1 MISSGFDTSDLSG
14 LEKQLLKLANE
25 QYPKEAKSFLRTQ
38 GNKAKTRLRN
48 RTKSVTKK
56 KTGNLLRGIDKSA
69 PKLYEGSFQIRVY
82 NKAPHAH
89 LIEHGHSNIKTRP
102 GKGKI
107 PIGHPVQMVSGHG
120 KALFVDGKEIWVPG
134 RHPAAKTTNEL
145 KEIFPGEV
153 DKFLDELLEKGLG

>member
-1 MISSGFDTSDLSG
+1 MSTSGFDASDLSD
-14 LEKQLLKLANE
+14 LENQLLRLAAK

-38 GNKAKTRLRN
+38 GNKAKTRPRT

-89 LIEHGHSNIKTRP
+89 LIEHGHVMADKF
-102 GKGKI
+102 GK
-107 PIGHPVQMVSGHG
+107 PILNEFGQEM
-120 KALFVDGKEIWVPG
+120 WVNG
-134 RHPAAKTTNEL
+134 RFPAAQTTNEL
-145 KEIFPGEV
+145 KEIWPGEV
-153 DKFLDELLEKGLG
+153 EQFIDELLEKGLG

>member
-1 MISSGFDTSDLSG
+1 MSTSGFDASDLSD
-14 LEKQLLKLANE
+14 LENQLLRLASK

-89 LIEHGHSNIKTRP
+89 LIEHGHVMTDKFGN
-102 GKGKI
+102 
-107 PIGHPVQMVSGHG
+107 PILNAMGQEM
-120 KALFVDGKEIWVPG
+120 WVNG
-134 RHPAAKTTNEL
+134 RFPAANTTNEL
-145 KEIFPGEV
+145 KTLWPAEV
-153 DKFLDELLEKGLG
+153 DKFIDDLLEKGLG

>member
-1 MISSGFDTSDLSG
+1 MNTSGFDASDLSD
-14 LEKQLLKLANE
+14 LENQLLRLAAK

-89 LIEHGHSNIKTRP
+89 LIEHGHVMADKF
-102 GKGKI
+102 GK
-107 PIGHPVQMVSGHG
+107 PILNEFGQEM
-120 KALFVDGKEIWVPG
+120 WVNG
-134 RHPAAKTTNEL
+134 RFPAAQTTNEL
-145 KEIFPGEV
+145 KEIWPGEV
-153 DKFLDELLEKGLG
+153 EQFIDELLEKGLG

>member
-1 MISSGFDTSDLSG
+1 MSTSGFDASDLSD
-14 LEKQLLKLANE
+14 LENQLLRLAAK

-89 LIEHGHSNIKTRP
+89 LIEHGHVMADKY
-102 GKGKI
+102 GK
-107 PIGHPVQMVSGHG
+107 PILNTMGQEM
-120 KALFVDGKEIWVPG
+120 WVNG
-134 RHPAAKTTNEL
+134 RFPAAQTTNEL
-145 KEIFPGEV
+145 KAIWPGEV
-153 DKFLDELLEKGLG
+153 EQFIDELLEKGLG

>member
-1 MISSGFDTSDLSG
+1 MSTSGFDASDLSD
-14 LEKQLLKLANE
+14 LENQLLRLAAK

-89 LIEHGHSNIKTRP
+89 LIEHGHVMTDKF
-102 GKGKI
+102 GK
-107 PIGHPVQMVSGHG
+107 PILNTMGQEM
-120 KALFVDGKEIWVPG
+120 WVNG
-134 RHPAAKTTNEL
+134 RFPAANTTNEL
-145 KEIFPGEV
+145 KTLWPAEV
-153 DKFLDELLEKGLG
+153 DKFIDDLLEKGLG

>member
-1 MISSGFDTSDLSG
+1 MSTSGFDASDLSD
-14 LEKQLLKLANE
+14 LENQLLRLAAK
-25 QYPKEAKSFLRTQ
+25 QYPKEAKSFLRNQ

-89 LIEHGHSNIKTRP
+89 LIEHGHVMTDKFGNPILNAM
-102 GKGKI
+102 GQEMWVKGR
-107 PIGHPVQMVSGHG
+107 
-120 KALFVDGKEIWVPG
+120 F
-134 RHPAAKTTNEL
+134 PAAQTTNEL
-145 KEIFPGEV
+145 KAIWPGEV
-153 DKFLDELLEKGLG
+153 EQFIDELLEKGLG

>member
-1 MISSGFDTSDLSG
+1 MSTSGFDASDLSD
-14 LEKQLLKLANE
+14 LENQLLRLAAK

-89 LIEHGHSNIKTRP
+89 LIEHGHVMADKF
-102 GKGKI
+102 GK
-107 PIGHPVQMVSGHG
+107 PILNEFGQEM
-120 KALFVDGKEIWVPG
+120 WVNG
-134 RHPAAKTTNEL
+134 RFPAAQTTNEL
-145 KEIFPGEV
+145 KEIWPGEV
-153 DKFLDELLEKGLG
+153 EQFIDELLEKGLG

>member
-1 MISSGFDTSDLSG
+1 MSMSGFDASDLSD
-14 LEKQLLKLANE
+14 LENQLLKLANE

-48 RTKSVTKK
+48 KTKAVTKK

-89 LIEHGHSNIKTRP
+89 LIEHGHVMADKFGN
-102 GKGKI
+102 
-107 PIGHPVQMVSGHG
+107 PILNAMGQEM
-120 KALFVDGKEIWVPG
+120 WVNG
-134 RHPAAKTTNEL
+134 RFPAAHTTNEL
-145 KEIFPGEV
+145 KDIWPAEV
-153 DKFLDELLEKGLG
+153 EKFIDDLLEKGIG

>member
-1 MISSGFDTSDLSG
+1 MSMSGFDASDLSD
-14 LEKQLLKLANE
+14 LENQLLRLATE

-48 RTKSVTKK
+48 KTKSVTKK

-89 LIEHGHSNIKTRP
+89 LIEHGHVMADKFGN
-102 GKGKI
+102 
-107 PIGHPVQMVSGHG
+107 PILNAMGQEM
-120 KALFVDGKEIWVPG
+120 WVTG
-134 RHPAAKTTNEL
+134 RFPAAHTTNEL
-145 KEIFPGEV
+145 KDIWPAEV
-153 DKFLDELLEKGLG
+153 EKFIDDLLEKGLG

>member
-1 MISSGFDTSDLSG
+1 MSMSGFDASDLSD
-14 LEKQLLKLANE
+14 LENQLLRLATE

-48 RTKSVTKK
+48 KTKSVTKK

-89 LIEHGHSNIKTRP
+89 LIEHGHVMADKF
-102 GKGKI
+102 GK
-107 PIGHPVQMVSGHG
+107 PILNAMGQEM
-120 KALFVDGKEIWVPG
+120 WVNG
-134 RHPAAKTTNEL
+134 RFPAAHTTNEL
-145 KEIFPGEV
+145 KAIWPAEV
-153 DKFLDELLEKGLG
+153 EKFIDDLLEKGLG

>member
-1 MISSGFDTSDLSG
+1 MSTSGFDASDLSD
-14 LEKQLLKLANE
+14 LENQLLRLAAK

-89 LIEHGHSNIKTRP
+89 LIEHGHVMTDKFGN
-102 GKGKI
+102 
-107 PIGHPVQMVSGHG
+107 PILNAMGQEM
-120 KALFVDGKEIWVPG
+120 WVNG
-134 RHPAAKTTNEL
+134 RFPAAQTTNEL
-145 KEIFPGEV
+145 KAILPGEV
-153 DKFLDELLEKGLG
+153 EQFIDELLEKGLG

>member
-1 MISSGFDTSDLSG
+1 MIGSGFDTSDLSG

-89 LIEHGHSNIKTRP
+89 LIEHGHVMTDKF
-102 GKGKI
+102 GK
-107 PIGHPVQMVSGHG
+107 PILNAMGQEM
-120 KALFVDGKEIWVPG
+120 WVNG
-134 RHPAAKTTNEL
+134 RFPAANTTNEL
-145 KEIFPGEV
+145 KTLWPAEV
-153 DKFLDELLEKGLG
+153 DKFIDDLLEKGLG

>member
-1 MISSGFDTSDLSG
+1 MSTSGFDASDLSD
-14 LEKQLLKLANE
+14 LENQLLRLAAN

-89 LIEHGHSNIKTRP
+89 LIEHGHVMTDKFGN
-102 GKGKI
+102 
-107 PIGHPVQMVSGHG
+107 PILNAMGQEM
-120 KALFVDGKEIWVPG
+120 WVNG
-134 RHPAAKTTNEL
+134 RFPAAQTTNEL
-145 KEIFPGEV
+145 KAIWPGEV
-153 DKFLDELLEKGLG
+153 EQFIDELLEKGLG

>member
-1 MISSGFDTSDLSG
+1 MSTSGFDASDLSD
-14 LEKQLLKLANE
+14 LENQLLRLAAK

-89 LIEHGHSNIKTRP
+89 LIEHGHVMADKF
-102 GKGKI
+102 GK
-107 PIGHPVQMVSGHG
+107 PILNEFGQEM
-120 KALFVDGKEIWVPG
+120 WVNG
-134 RHPAAKTTNEL
+134 RFPAAQTTNEL
-145 KEIFPGEV
+145 KAIWPGEV
-153 DKFLDELLEKGLG
+153 EQFIDELLEKGLG